1 MSGNRVTLNLDDI
14 KSFITKLFSN
24 RKMLGKGALI
34 LVILAIA
41 MGIRMKNL
49 NDDNGQVEVSEATDT
64 EVTTAEMYVDI
75 SGEVE
80 DPGVYIVED
89 GTRLY
94 EVIEKAGGLTEEANT
109 DAINQAGY
117 VEDGEKIVIPSED
130 GDNAISTDVSSAS
143 AGSTSSSGG
152 TKASQNGLIN
162 INTAGKDQLMEITG
176 VGEVTADKIIEYR
189 KNNRFK
195 SIEDIMNVS
204 GIGSAKFE
212 SMKSEIT
219 V

>member
-14 KSFITKLFSN
+14 KSFTTKLISN
-24 RKMLGKGALI
+24 KKMLGKGVLI
-34 LVILAIA
+34 LVILALA
-41 MGIRMKNL
+41 LGIRMKNL
-49 NDDNGQVEVSEATDT
+49 NSDDSQVEVSEATDT

-94 EVIEKAGGLTEEANT
+94 EVIEKAGGLTEDANT

-130 GDNAISTDVSSAS
+130 GGNAISTDVA
-143 AGSTSSSGG
+143 STSDG
-152 TKASQNGLIN
+152 TTSSQNGLIN
-162 INTAGKDQLMEITG
+162 INTASKEQLMEITG
-176 VGEVTADKIIEYR
+176 IGEVTADKIIEYR

-204 GIGSAKFE
+204 GIGNAKFE